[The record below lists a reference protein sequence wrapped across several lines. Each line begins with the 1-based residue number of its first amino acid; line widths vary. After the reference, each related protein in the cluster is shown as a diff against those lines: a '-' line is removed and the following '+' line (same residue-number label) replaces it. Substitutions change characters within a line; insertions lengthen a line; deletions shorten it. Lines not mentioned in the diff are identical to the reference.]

1 MTILIILFLIFLGV
15 LLLLLEFAVIPGVT
29 IAGIGGTVLL
39 GASIYMAFDSYGLW
53 AGFLTLAFVILVVP
67 FLFFRFFKGRAGK
80 KMILESEISG
90 KVNES
95 DTATVKA
102 GDEGITIGRLAPMG
116 KVRINHQVLEGKS
129 IGGFID
135 QQVKVRVVE
144 VLKTQ
149 VIVERASDNE
159 SYEPLKQE

>member
-15 LLLLLEFAVIPGVT
+15 LLLLLEFAVIPGIT
-29 IAGIGGTVLL
+29 IAGIGGAILL
-39 GASIYMAFDSYGLW
+39 GASIYLAFDSYGAL
-53 AGFLTLAFVILVVP
+53 AGFITLAFVVFIVP
-67 FLFFRFFKGRAGK
+67 VLFFRFFKGRAGK

-95 DTATVKA
+95 ETETIRV
-102 GDEGITIGRLAPMG
+102 GDEGITVGRLAPMG
-116 KVRINHQVLEGKS
+116 KVRIKDQVLEGKS
-129 IGGFID
+129 LGGFID

-149 VIVERASDNE
+149 IIVE
-159 SYEPLKQE
+159 PCK